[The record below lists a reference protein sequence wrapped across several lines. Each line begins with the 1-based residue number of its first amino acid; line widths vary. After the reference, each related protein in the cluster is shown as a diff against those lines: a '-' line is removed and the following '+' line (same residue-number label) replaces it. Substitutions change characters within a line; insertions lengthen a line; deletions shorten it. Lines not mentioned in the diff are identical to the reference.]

1 MSVVPSAHPGARTRL
16 CAAALLVSVA
26 PLCLAA
32 PAFAATPA
40 ETAAD
45 ATASDPT
52 QDILV
57 VGAQTAATIQNTPTA
72 PVSIDAAQ
80 IRTTVNAVNVEDTLK
95 YLPSLFVRKRHI
107 GDTQSPL
114 ATRTSGVGSSA
125 RSLVYADGALL
136 SALIG
141 NNNTNA
147 SPRWSLVS
155 PQEIAKIDVIYG
167 PFSAAYPGNSIGAV
181 VNITTRLPDHLE
193 GTVTAGMSIQNYNQY
208 GTRDTLPARQIGGT
222 IGDRFGP
229 LSLFASVDHVSSDS
243 QPLLY
248 VTAAVPAATSAT
260 GTPATGSFAD
270 VNRTGGAVRI
280 LGASG
285 IENQHQDR
293 YKLKAALD
301 VAPGLRLTYVGG
313 LLLDETTS
321 SAETYLTAN
330 GAPAY
335 SGSFNIDGRAYTI
348 APTAFTSG
356 IYTREQRH
364 VSHSLTASGS
374 EGAFDW
380 QVIGTLFDYD
390 KDVQRSP
397 TTAPP
402 GAQAGGA
409 GTIQRLDGTGWQ
421 TLDANGSVFLG
432 GGHRLGFG
440 AHYDRFEIKS
450 SRYLTND
457 WRTGSE
463 GALDLQSLG
472 KTRTVGLWLQDAWD
486 IRPNLTLTVGGRTE
500 WWRAYDGV
508 NYSRSPAIS
517 TLQPER
523 RAQRFSPKAT
533 LAWTPIPGW
542 TARASFGQASRFP
555 TVGELYQI
563 VTTPVPATPNPN
575 LKPERARSE
584 ELALEKHDEHGTI
597 RLAVFNEVI
606 KDALVSQTGPLNGT
620 TTYATFVQ
628 NIDRT
633 RARGV
638 EASFDRRDVLK
649 GFDLLASVTY
659 TDART
664 VANAVLPASVGRR
677 LPQVPRWKLT
687 AAATWH
693 PVQPVSLTLAG
704 RYSSRLWGTID
715 NSDLIGHTYMG
726 FEGYFVMDARALL
739 DVTPKWSLSVGVD
752 NLNNKKYYLFHP
764 FPQRTFTMQVGY
776 KL

>member
-1 MSVVPSAHPGARTRL
+1 MSVSPRALAGARARL
-16 CAAALLVSVA
+16 FGAAMLVAV
-26 PLCLAA
+26 
-32 PAFAATPA
+32 ATPA
-40 ETAAD
+40 HAAKD
-45 ATASDPT
+45 DQS

-57 VGAQTAATIQNTPTA
+57 TAAQTAATIQNTPTA
-72 PVSIDAAQ
+72 PVTIDAAR

-114 ATRTSGVGSSA
+114 ATRTSGVGASA

-155 PQEIAKIDVIYG
+155 PQEIAKIDVLYG

-193 GTVTAGMSIQNYNQY
+193 GTATAGMSLQTFSQY
-208 GTRDTLPARQIGGT
+208 STRDTLPARQIGAT
-222 IGDRFGP
+222 LGDRFGP
-229 LSLFASVDHVSSDS
+229 LSIFASADHVSSDS

-248 VTAAVPAATSAT
+248 VTAATPAATSTT

-270 VNRTGGAVRI
+270 VTRLGAPIRVV
-280 LGASG
+280 GASG
-285 IENQHQDR
+285 IERQHQDR

-301 VAPGLRLTYVGG
+301 VTPDIHLTYVGG
-313 LLLDETTS
+313 LLLDETIS
-321 SAETYLTAN
+321 SAETYLTAA

-335 SGSFNIDGRAYTI
+335 AGTFNIDGRAYTL
-348 APTAFTSG
+348 AATAFASG

-364 VSHSLTASGS
+364 WSHSLTASGS
-374 EGAFDW
+374 AGMFDW
-380 QVIGTLFDYD
+380 QIIGTLFDYD
-390 KDVQRSP
+390 KDVQRTP

-402 GAQAGGA
+402 SALAGGA
-409 GTIQRLDGTGWQ
+409 GTILRLDGTGWK
-421 TLDANGSVFLG
+421 TLDANGGVHLG
-432 GGHRLGFG
+432 GGHRIGVG
-440 AHYDRFEIKS
+440 AHVDGFEIKS
-450 SRYLTND
+450 SRYLTTD

-472 KTRTVGLWLQDAWD
+472 KTRTIGLWLQDAWD
-486 IRPNLTLTVGGRTE
+486 IRPDLTLTVGGRTE
-500 WWRAYDGV
+500 WWRAFDGL
-508 NYSRSPAIS
+508 NFSRAPAIAS
-517 TLQPER
+517 LQPTRTAE
-523 RAQRFSPKAT
+523 RFSPKAT

-584 ELALEKHDEHGTI
+584 ELALERHSLHGTA
-597 RLAVFNEVI
+597 RLALFDEVI
-606 KDALVSQTGPLNGT
+606 DNALVSQTGPLNGT
-620 TTYATFVQ
+620 TTLATFVQ

-633 RARGV
+633 RARGI
-638 EASFDRRDVLK
+638 EASFDRRDLLA
-649 GFDLLASVTY
+649 GFDLLGSVTY
-659 TDART
+659 SDAKT
-664 VANAVLPASVGRR
+664 LKDSVLPAAEGKR

-693 PVQPVSLTLAG
+693 PIAPVALTLAG
-704 RYSSRLWGTID
+704 RYASRLYGTID
-715 NSDLIGHTYMG
+715 NSDPIGHTYQG
-726 FEGYFVMDARALL
+726 FEGYFILDARAVF
-739 DVTPKWSLSVGVD
+739 DVTPKWSLSAGVD
-752 NLNNKKYYLFHP
+752 NLNNRKYYLFHP

>member
-1 MSVVPSAHPGARTRL
+1 M
-16 CAAALLVSVA
+16 
-26 PLCLAA
+26 LAA
-32 PAFAATPA
+32 VATPAFAATTDA
-40 ETAAD
+40 TAAD
-45 ATASDPT
+45 ASAAGDQA

-57 VGAQTAATIQNTPTA
+57 TGAQKTATIQNMPAA
-72 PVSIDAAQ
+72 PLMIDAAR

-114 ATRTSGVGSSA
+114 ATRTSGVGASA

-193 GTVTAGMSIQNYNQY
+193 GTVTAGMSVQKYSQY
-208 GTRDTLPARQIGGT
+208 ATRDTLPARQIGGT

-229 LSLFASVDHVSSDS
+229 LSLFASVDHVESDS

-248 VTAAVPAATSAT
+248 VTAAVPAATSTA
-260 GTPATGSFAD
+260 GTPATGAVAD
-270 VNRTGGAVRI
+270 VNRTGAAIRV

-285 IENQHQDR
+285 IERQHQDR

-301 VAPGLRLTYVGG
+301 VTPAIRLTYVGG
-313 LLLDETTS
+313 LLLDETRS
-321 SAETYLTAN
+321 SAETYLSAA
-330 GAPAY
+330 GAPAW
-335 SGSFNIDGRAYTI
+335 SGSYTIDGRAYTL
-348 APTAFTSG
+348 AATAFASG

-364 VSHSLTASGS
+364 FSHSLTASGS
-374 EGAFDW
+374 EGPFDW
-380 QVIGTLFDYD
+380 QIVGTLFDYD
-390 KDVQRSP
+390 RDVQRTP

-402 GAQAGGA
+402 SALSGGA
-409 GTIQRLDGTGWQ
+409 GTILRLDGTGWR
-421 TLDANGSVFLG
+421 TLDANGGLFLG

-440 AHYDRFEIKS
+440 AHYDRFEIRS
-450 SRYLTND
+450 SRYLTGD
-457 WRTGSE
+457 WRAGSE

-472 KTRTVGLWLQDAWD
+472 KTRTTGLWLQDAWD
-486 IRPNLTLTVGGRTE
+486 IRPELTLTIGGRYE

-508 NYSRSPAIS
+508 NFSRSPAIS
-517 TLQPER
+517 TIQPTR
-523 RAQRFSPKAT
+523 TASRFSPKAT

-575 LKPERARSE
+575 LKPERAQSE
-584 ELALEKHDEHGTI
+584 ELALEKHDERGTI
-597 RLAVFNEVI
+597 RLALFNEVI

-620 TTYATFVQ
+620 TVLATFVQ

-638 EASFDRRDVLK
+638 EASFDRRDVLP
-649 GFDLLASVTY
+649 GFDLLGSATF
-659 TDART
+659 TDAKTR
-664 VANAVLPASVGRR
+664 ANAALPASVGKR
-677 LPQVPRWKLT
+677 LPQVPKWKLT

-693 PVQPVSLTLAG
+693 PAPPVALTLAG

-715 NSDLIGHTYMG
+715 NSDPIGHTYMG
-726 FEGYFVMDARALL
+726 FEGYFVMDARALF
-739 DVTPKWSLSVGVD
+739 DVTPRWSLSVGVD
-752 NLNNKKYYLFHP
+752 NLNNRKYYLFHP